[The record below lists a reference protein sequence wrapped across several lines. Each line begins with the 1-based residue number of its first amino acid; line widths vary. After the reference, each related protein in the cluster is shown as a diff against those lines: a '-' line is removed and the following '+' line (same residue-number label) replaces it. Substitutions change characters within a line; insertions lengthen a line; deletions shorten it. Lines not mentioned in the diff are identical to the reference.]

1 MKNSG
6 KPDGNHS
13 AVKAGKS
20 SKSTASNRGNHT
32 DRSTSVGSQSKP
44 SASKWKGDLK
54 ATWKGLPSSS
64 PGGVDIDTDVG

>member
-32 DRSTSVGSQSKP
+32 DISTSVGSQSKP

-54 ATWKGLPSSS
+54 ATWKGLPS
-64 PGGVDIDTDVG
+64 GGNKDLGIDTDVG